1 MAITGQMI
9 KGPIQGENLT
19 VNSKKYAWH
28 RPPQYPNFD
37 GAFRYF
43 VDSTIGDTSRLQS
56 GMALVVGGVPATS
69 AISNV
74 LINMVKNGR
83 ISPDMSLRL
92 AGPAYKVFTRMLD
105 TAGVSYLT
113 GFESAKDTAEFYR
126 KLEEQG
132 PLPSKEVPLPK
143 EVEKEAQEISE
154 EVSDIPVGG
163 LMGARS
169 DEDVVEMDLESSPT
183 NLIEEDDTDGSS

>member
-1 MAITGQMI
+1 MAITGKMI

-28 RPPQYPNFD
+28 RPPQHPNFD

-43 VDSTIGDTSRLQS
+43 VDSTISDTARLQS
-56 GMALVVGGVPATS
+56 GMTLVVGGVPATN
-69 AISNV
+69 AISTL
-74 LINMVKNGR
+74 LINMVKEGR
-83 ISPDMSLRL
+83 ISPDMSLLL

-105 TAGVSYLT
+105 LAGVSYLT
-113 GFESAKDTAEFYR
+113 GFESPEDTAEFYR
-126 KLEEQG
+126 KLDEQG
-132 PLPSKEVPLPK
+132 SLPSKQIPLPK
-143 EVEKEAQEISE
+143 EVEKEAQEVSE

-169 DEDVVEMDLESSPT
+169 DEDTVEMDLESSPT
-183 NLIEEDDTDGSS
+183 NLIEEDDTDESR